1 MLYDRAAMRA
11 AVRQAG
17 LNPRSQKFVESWLS
31 AWQGGRLPAVA
42 SVTPERF
49 QNLKPLVLVCGLT
62 QDGAAGLTAKVAYS
76 GEEVTRLLGKDLTGV
91 DWFSLVDPAHLPE
104 RTRRTAS
111 VAGGAL
117 LKTLREVRLKDGG
130 TYRFEMISLPLRPD
144 PDGTI
149 FIFNYLDWHP
159 EAKDAV
165 VADLCEIVSPP
176 LRAEFIP
183 IPLADASDTVPGALQ
198 GWMTSDNRRKV
209 ISQASVRFV
218 INFMRE
224 AMKTYAPLGLDPTD
238 YLIILTVDTQNVA
251 HIQNDP
257 KISMRYATLVEPDWM
272 RRGVSRAEVSR
283 ITQIPLE
290 TVRRRINRLIEMG
303 ILSDRKDGVILPE
316 TNRMATAS
324 RRRKMH
330 INTQL
335 VERLISDLDARGVP
349 LS

>member
-11 AVRQAG
+11 AVGRIG
-17 LNPRSQKFVESWLS
+17 LSVRSQKFVESWLA
-31 AWQGGRLPAVA
+31 AWQGGHLPAIG

-49 QNLKPLVLVCGLT
+49 QNLKPLLMVSSLT
-62 QDGAAGLTAKVAYS
+62 QDAVPVARILFS
-76 GEEVTRLLGKDLTGV
+76 GDRVTRFLGHDLTGR
-91 DWFSLVDPAHLPE
+91 DWFSLVEPEHLPE
-104 RTRRTAS
+104 RTGRTAS

-117 LKTLREVRLKDGG
+117 LKTVREVKVKSGG
-130 TYRFEMISLPLRPD
+130 TLGFEMISAPLRPD
-144 PDGTI
+144 ADGTVC
-149 FIFNYLDWHP
+149 IFNYLDLP
-159 EAKDAV
+159 SSAKNAV
-165 VADLCEIVSPP
+165 LAELREVTIPP
-176 LRAEFIP
+176 VRAEFVP
-183 IPLADASDTVPGALQ
+183 IPLAEAPRAAPGAALQ

-218 INFMRE
+218 ISFMRE
-224 AMKTYAPLGLDPTD
+224 AMKTYAPLSLDPTD
-238 YLIILTVDTQNVA
+238 YLIILTIDTQNVA
-251 HIQNDP
+251 HVHNDP
-257 KISMRYATLVEPDWM
+257 KISMRYAALAEPDWI

-290 TVRRRINRLIEMG
+290 TVRRRINRLIEMDV
-303 ILSDRKDGVILPE
+303 LADRKDGVIVPE
-316 TNRMATAS
+316 STRMAPAS